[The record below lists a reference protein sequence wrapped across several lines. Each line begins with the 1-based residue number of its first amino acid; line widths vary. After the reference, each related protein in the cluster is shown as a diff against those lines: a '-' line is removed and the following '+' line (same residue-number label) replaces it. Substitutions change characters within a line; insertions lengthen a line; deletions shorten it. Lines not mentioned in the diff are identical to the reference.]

1 MRFPNPRN
9 PRNPRPKYVTVLT
22 NAALRFEFLET
33 RGLATTNPGVSDL
46 SRVQVLIRHMNLPRW
61 ILGSLEEDR
70 EHLIE
75 EVFDL
80 EVPWNIISARCAE
93 KLLSA

>member
-1 MRFPNPRN
+1 
-9 PRNPRPKYVTVLT
+9 
-22 NAALRFEFLET
+22 
-33 RGLATTNPGVSDL
+33 
-46 SRVQVLIRHMNLPRW
+46 MNLPRW